1 LKYDFFLLKF
11 RCINSREGSLNRG
24 SMTMLS
30 MFVIAILGGMV
41 GLVLYELIEEVRGGT
56 HQLHD
61 HYHE

>member
-1 LKYDFFLLKF
+1 
-11 RCINSREGSLNRG
+11 
-24 SMTMLS
+24 MLS

-61 HYHE
+61 RYHE

>member
-1 LKYDFFLLKF
+1 LKFRSYLLKF
-11 RCINSREGSLNRG
+11 RCINFREKSLNGG
-24 SMTMLS
+24 SVIMLS

-56 HQLHD
+56 THLHD